1 MIDLKNKTLV
11 LVVTYYF
18 KETALM
24 TLRALS
30 ESIGGADRFQVIV
43 IDNNSRDG
51 LQEEL
56 KRLNYPE
63 FTIRLLEKNIGKAN
77 AINKITRE
85 LFDAGTIPEVMIS
98 MDGDITFSKDSL
110 LLLDQALR
118 CIPNAGMIAMRYEN
132 NGYSPELN
140 LPEQSTQY
148 MGCTH
153 SIFNIRTPRFVN
165 VAGGIFGISRDCF
178 ETILKGQFYPVHS
191 DKVYCSD
198 DGILFQKLRDAG
210 LVNGY
215 LDGTLATHHGEGN
228 YLFSDSPYGR
238 WKMIQ
243 LGKGGSTSGY
253 FEKKC
258 CNPIFFQWLPFIMKK
273 KFYGFTDRLIA
284 SGLVPEWMQR
294 KKRKR
299 IQAERKK
306 T

>member
-110 LLLDQALR
+110 LLLNRAILS
-118 CIPNAGMIAMRYEN
+118 IPNAGMISMRYED
-132 NGYSPELN
+132 NGFSPEKN
-140 LPEQSTQY
+140 MPDQPTRYAGRDQ
-148 MGCTH
+148 T
-153 SIFNIRTPRFVN
+153 IFDIRTPQFIN
-165 VAGGIFGISRDCF
+165 VAGGVFGISGECF
-178 ETILKGQFYPVHS
+178 KNILAGQLYPVPAG
-191 DKVYCSD
+191 KVYCSD
-198 DGILFQKLRDAG
+198 DRALFEKLRDAG
-210 LVNGY
+210 CVNGY
-215 LDGTLATHHGEGN
+215 LDGTLATHHGGEN
-228 YLFSDSPYGR
+228 YLFGDSPYAR
-238 WKMIQ
+238 WKKKQ
-243 LGKGGSTSGY
+243 LFTGGCAYGY
-253 FEKKC
+253 FEK
-258 CNPIFFQWLPFIMKK
+258 NQSNRIFQWLAGRVRTR
-273 KFYGFTDRLIA
+273 FYELTGNLIEL
-284 SGLVPEWMQR
+284 GLVPQWMQR

-299 IQAERKK
+299 RESDSQRQ
-306 T
+306 